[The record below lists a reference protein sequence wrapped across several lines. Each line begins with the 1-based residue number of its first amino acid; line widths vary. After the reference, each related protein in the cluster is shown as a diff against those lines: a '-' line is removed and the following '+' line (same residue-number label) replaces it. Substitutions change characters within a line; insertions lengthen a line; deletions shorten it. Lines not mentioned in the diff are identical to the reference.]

1 MRQMEFCFLW
11 NIYWEWKS
19 FFSSLVAFCCRNC
32 LWLGNLAGV
41 TLSTWSF
48 WPNLMADLTG
58 TDPHVILLF
67 QKLNIGVFLL
77 HQQVSGNIITFLF
90 ITFAVSWR
98 AWCWDPAVLSS
109 GWAIQQ
115 MLQERLSFFY
125 TRCMPGFK
133 KLKYQGVQYP
143 LLSEQWHLSWLK
155 QPIHESISLTR
166 QQRDPSPAL
175 CSAHISAFLSEPVF
189 QPSCCPAGA
198 LARKLC
204 RRYTGGPQLEIA
216 YTASNSSLGCLC
228 IRFCVLIQLSACS
241 LSDYF
246 GLAMD

>member
-1 MRQMEFCFLW
+1 MDWKCCIEKHFNICSTKCIGAFAKGIYFLAEHSLFLVILVTFWKLFSIYCMRQMEFCFLW

-58 TDPHVILLF
+58 TDPRVILLF

-133 KLKYQGVQYP
+133 KLKYQGV
-143 LLSEQWHLSWLK
+143 
-155 QPIHESISLTR
+155 
-166 QQRDPSPAL
+166 
-175 CSAHISAFLSEPVF
+175 
-189 QPSCCPAGA
+189 
-198 LARKLC
+198 
-204 RRYTGGPQLEIA
+204 
-216 YTASNSSLGCLC
+216 
-228 IRFCVLIQLSACS
+228 
-241 LSDYF
+241 
-246 GLAMD
+246 